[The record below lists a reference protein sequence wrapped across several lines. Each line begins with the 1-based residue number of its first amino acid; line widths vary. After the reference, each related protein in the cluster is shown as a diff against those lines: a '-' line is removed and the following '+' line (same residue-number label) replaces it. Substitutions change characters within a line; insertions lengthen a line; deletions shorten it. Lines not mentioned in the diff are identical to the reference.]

1 MTPMREGGAVP
12 TGLVFHG
19 EEVLEGRLDQEP
31 RLLVQLATGRPEDVL
46 ARLDRAARQLH
57 AHLGELGLL
66 EHEEPARGG
75 GVDGHLLG
83 SERVACLVVGRVHRL
98 SSPQPPGPPTP

>member
-66 EHEEPARGG
+66 EHEEATRGG
-75 GVDGHLLG
+75 GVDGHPLESRG
-83 SERVACLVVGRVHRL
+83 MACLGVGRVHRL
-98 SSPQPPGPPTP
+98 SSPRLPRPPIP